1 MRISKFIFNKIMG
14 WKVENIFPEVKKC
27 VIAVAPHTSNWDLL
41 IGKLAYSSIGRQ
53 ANFLIKKEWFVFPLN
68 YFFKSIGGIPI
79 NRERNTSMTD
89 KLAKTFET
97 YQHLHLAIT
106 PEGTRKRAENWK
118 KGFYFIALKAQVPI
132 LLVGLDY
139 KKKAAIFL
147 DYFTPTGNFEE
158 DIIKIKA
165 YYKGLHGFHPENFAI

>member
-1 MRISKFIFNKIMG
+1 MNLSKFIYTKILK
-14 WKVENIFPEVKKC
+14 WRVENIIPEVNKC
-27 VIAVAPHTSNWDLL
+27 VIAVAPHTSNWDLI
-41 IGKLAYSSIGRQ
+41 IGKLAYASIGRQ

-79 NRERNTSMTD
+79 DRDKNTSMTT
-89 KLAKTFET
+89 KLARAFENHP
-97 YQHLHLAIT
+97 HLHLAIT
-106 PEGTRKRAENWK
+106 PEGTRQRVEEWK

-132 LLVGLDY
+132 LLIGLNY

-147 DYFTPTGNFEE
+147 DYFTPSGNFEE

-165 YYKGLHGFHPENFAI
+165 YYKGLQGLHPENFAI